1 MKKIIRV
8 KGLCCANCANKI
20 ENGIKKLDGVKEC
33 VVSFMNQKII
43 LDVEDDKKQAVID
56 EAVKICKRVEP
67 DLEISL

>member
-1 MKKIIRV
+1 MKKSYKIEV
-8 KGLCCANCANKI
+8 DCANCANKI